1 MLVITDDGPKPVINL
16 GADEISQIDPEAII
30 EQIWSD
36 LGGRASRSDIRRV
49 VIEVAPK
56 YADARI
62 LTYVPIFL
70 GREVR
75 RRLL

>member
-1 MLVITDDGPKPVINL
+1 MVITDDSPKPVISL
-16 GADEISQIDPEAII
+16 GADENSQIDLEAII
-30 EQIWSD
+30 EQIWSA

>member
-56 YADARI
+56 YADVRI